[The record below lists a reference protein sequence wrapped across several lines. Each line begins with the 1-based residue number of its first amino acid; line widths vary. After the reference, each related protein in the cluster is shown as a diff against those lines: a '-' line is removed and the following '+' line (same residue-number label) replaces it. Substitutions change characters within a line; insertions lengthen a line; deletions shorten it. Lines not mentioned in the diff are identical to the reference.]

1 MNRVLKVYVN
11 DIIADHKRASELI
24 TSACSHE
31 RTMRVTGCFRVNDVV
46 LVILEECPSVT
57 QSMKYVLAPLPQGG
71 ADEFIGE
78 ISSRYF
84 AGFTTYGAF
93 EIGGN
98 AWGLF
103 GKASS

>member
-1 MNRVLKVYVN
+1 MNRVLKLFVN
-11 DIIADHKRASELI
+11 DIIADHKSVSELI
-24 TSACSHE
+24 NSACSHQ
-31 RTMRVTGCFRVNDVV
+31 RAMQVTGCFRVNDVV
-46 LVILEECPSVT
+46 LVMLEECKAPV
-57 QSMKYVLAPLPQGG
+57 QPIKYVLAPLPQGG

-93 EIGGN
+93 EISGN

-103 GKASS
+103 GKSDS